1 MADIPG
7 TPGDDF
13 LFGTDEDDEILGLAG
28 NDFLLGLGGNDLLDG
43 GDDNDTLAGG
53 GGSDLLLGGNG
64 DDSLAGD
71 DESFGVFG
79 EDTLTGG
86 LGADA
91 FTWSVGSG
99 AQLST
104 SVIQDVITDF
114 EGAGAAGGDTLE
126 LVLPFGEP
134 HRLTFRGA
142 LPTLPA
148 IGAAL
153 AFGNNDFTD
162 VFYAFDGGATILFAD
177 SDDDGVFDAEDF
189 SVRILGNHTLV
200 QSDFGDTEFVT
211 AGTNGHDNITG
222 TDESDTIFVLG
233 GNDTVSGG
241 LGNDTV
247 NGGNGNDTLNGE
259 AGNDV
264 LRGDAGNDD
273 LRGGDGIDR
282 ITGGAG
288 SDTIDGG
295 AGRDTVLA
303 GGDGNDVVFGG
314 AGNDTLDG
322 DAGNDQLFGGTDND
336 DLFGG
341 DGNDL
346 LFGEDGDDF
355 VEGLD
360 GDDQMFG
367 GLGNDEFI
375 GDAGAD
381 TQTGGAGDDEFVFFM
396 GSFNPSSPFSG
407 PDRIVDFE
415 GAGVAGGDEISLRE
429 QVVFHGEQSLNPK
442 LGAALPGGGNSL
454 TDMLYTIRSG
464 TTWLI
469 ADDNDD
475 GVLDNAD
482 FAVKFDGAHQ
492 FSPDD
497 FPDTTFLIAGTN
509 GDDVLVGTNESDVMF
524 GLAGN
529 DQMFGVDTEL
539 GGTDELHGGLGD
551 DTLDSGLG
559 FANLFGEDGNDTLSM
574 QNSIFGGTADGGA
587 GNDLLIGSDSL
598 SALTDLRG
606 GAGDDTMIAGEG
618 GASMADFEGGND
630 RMVGSAA
637 EDQFFGGDGVD
648 QFVFGAVWNTPP
660 DGFRDII
667 FDLEDGVERIDLSG
681 SGLEFGDLTID
692 NSGFSAI
699 ITSSAGQIEVDGFG
713 AQGPAGPITQDDFL
727 F

>member
-1 MADIPG
+1 M
-7 TPGDDF
+7 
-13 LFGTDEDDEILGLAG
+13 AG
-28 NDFLLGLGGNDLLDG
+28 NDFLLGFGGNDLLDG
-43 GDDNDTLAGG
+43 GDDNDILAGG
-53 GGSDLLLGGNG
+53 GGSDLLLGGSG
-64 DDSLAGD
+64 DDSLSGD
-71 DESFGVFG
+71 ESDESFGVFG

-86 LGADA
+86 AGTDA

-99 AQLST
+99 AQSST

-162 VFYAFDGGATILFAD
+162 VFYAFDGGATVLFAD

-200 QSDFGDTEFVT
+200 LSDFGDTEFVT
-211 AGTNGHDNITG
+211 TGTNGNDNITG
-222 TDESDTIFVLG
+222 TAEADTIFALDG
-233 GNDTVSGG
+233 RDTVSGG
-241 LGNDTV
+241 IGDDTI

-259 AGNDV
+259 AGNDLLNGGAGNDIV
-264 LRGDAGNDD
+264 DGGIGDDRLNGDAGNDS
-273 LRGGDGIDR
+273 LSGGDGREFIR
-282 ITGGAG
+282 GGAG
-288 SDTIDGG
+288 NDTIDGG
-295 AGRDTVLA
+295 AGNDFALS
-303 GGDGNDVVFGG
+303 GGDGTDIVFGG
-314 AGNDTLDG
+314 AGSDNLDG
-322 DAGNDQLFGGTDND
+322 DDGNDQLFGGTGND

-346 LFGEDGDDF
+346 LFGEDGNDL

-360 GDDQMFG
+360 GNDEMFG
-367 GLGNDEFI
+367 GLGNDEMI

-381 TQTGGAGDDEFVFFM
+381 TQSGGAGDDEFRFFI

-415 GAGVAGGDEISLRE
+415 GAGVAGGDEISLRRE
-429 QVVFHGEQSLNPK
+429 VVFHGEQSLNPK
-442 LGAALPGGGNSL
+442 LGAALPGGDNGL
-454 TDMLYTIRSG
+454 IDMLYTIRSG

-475 GVLDNAD
+475 GLLGNAD
-482 FAVKFDGAHQ
+482 FAVKFDGTHQ

-497 FPDTTFLIAGTN
+497 FPDTTFIIAGTN
-509 GDDVLVGTNESDVMF
+509 GDDVLVGTNESDLMF
-524 GLAGN
+524 GLDGN
-529 DQMFGVDTEL
+529 DQMFGVDAEP
-539 GGTDELHGGLGD
+539 GGTDELNGGLGD

-559 FANLFGEDGNDTLSM
+559 FANLFGEIGNDTLSM
-574 QNSIFGGTADGGA
+574 KNSFFGGTADGGA
-587 GNDLLIGSDSL
+587 GNDLLIGSDFL

-630 RMVGSAA
+630 RMVGSTAA
-637 EDQFFGGDGVD
+637 DQFFGGEGLD
-648 QFVFGAVWNTPP
+648 QFVFGDVWNTP
-660 DGFRDII
+660 DTGFQDVIS
-667 FDLEDGVERIDLSG
+667 DLEDGVEKIDLRG

-699 ITSSAGQIEVDGFG
+699 ITSSAGRIEVDGFG
-713 AQGPAGPITQDDFL
+713 EQGPSGPLTQDDFL